1 MISSSDRVSV
11 KNCNPRKL
19 QRCPNSI
26 GYGLFC
32 VFSNVNNASFRL
44 IYLYWTS
51 RGKVFGRKQKTERER
66 MQPPVHMEINTEE
79 HFFCLFFGFHGTIG
93 EKMPFLKC
101 FCCLLFDAAMRLA
114 FWPVVTRPGVKKVA
128 NDKSLEI
135 PRNKS
140 AHGKERQTDQ
150 HSKTTSIYFEVDKPA
165 TSPPPT
171 PREYCD
177 TNWSCLCYNDY
188 WLFIFCLFLWAS
200 ADLVLH
206 WLRWRGI

>member
-1 MISSSDRVSV
+1 
-11 KNCNPRKL
+11 
-19 QRCPNSI
+19 
-26 GYGLFC
+26 
-32 VFSNVNNASFRL
+32 
-44 IYLYWTS
+44 
-51 RGKVFGRKQKTERER
+51 

-165 TSPPPT
+165 TSPPQHRVNIVT
-171 PREYCD
+171 LIGHVYVIMIID
-177 TNWSCLCYNDY
+177 
-188 WLFIFCLFLWAS
+188 CLFFACFYGRLQTWFFTDS
-200 ADLVLH
+200 DDEEYKEKTHNHLINTGCSSSH
-206 WLRWRGI
+206 NR